1 MQACNRHLSE
11 SADAVAL
18 AAASFAEETGADP
31 TFTAVSYSTT
41 FPPNRDFFTAASFIF
56 SPASPRICHH
66 YSLKRLASTRCHFIP
81 VAFVPLLL
89 TLLVIATIVSGCAA
103 PVMQGDPS
111 SMDTAAHPHS
121 IYVVRQP
128 WHTGIVVLAAD
139 VPANAWLARRDF
151 PDAAYLEVGWGDRAY
166 YQAADPDVWLGLRAL
181 FWPTPGVLHV
191 AAFNGPVERTFGS
204 AEILELRVSA
214 RGLARLVEVVRDS
227 HELDASG
234 RPIALGPGL
243 YGASRFYAS
252 REKFHLFKTCNVW
265 TASVLLEAGIAVSP
279 GLAFSA
285 SNLMTQ
291 LRPSGRVIRPAH

>member
-1 MQACNRHLSE
+1 MRE
-11 SADAVAL
+11 VAEIKSPIDL
-18 AAASFAEETGADP
+18 RLWLVEYPEG
-31 TFTAVSYSTT
+31 VSRS
-41 FPPNRDFFTAASFIF
+41 DTAANM
-56 SPASPRICHH
+56 R
-66 YSLKRLASTRCHFIP
+66 SLLP
-81 VAFVPLLL
+81 

-103 PVMQGDPS
+103 PVMHGDPS
-111 SMDTAAHPHS
+111 SMDTAHPHS

-166 YQAADPDVWLGLRAL
+166 YQAADPGVWLGLRAL

-204 AEILELRVSA
+204 TEILELRVSA

>member
-1 MQACNRHLSE
+1 
-11 SADAVAL
+11 
-18 AAASFAEETGADP
+18 
-31 TFTAVSYSTT
+31 
-41 FPPNRDFFTAASFIF
+41 
-56 SPASPRICHH
+56 
-66 YSLKRLASTRCHFIP
+66 
-81 VAFVPLLL
+81 
-89 TLLVIATIVSGCAA
+89 
-103 PVMQGDPS
+103 
-111 SMDTAAHPHS
+111 MDTAHPHS

-166 YQAADPDVWLGLRAL
+166 YQAADPGVWLGLRAL

-227 HELDASG
+227 HELDV
-234 RPIALGPGL
+234 RPTDRAWTWSR
-243 YGASRFYAS
+243 GASRFYAS
-252 REKFHLFKTCNVW
+252 REKFHLQDLQRMDGKRS
-265 TASVLLEAGIAVSP
+265 AGSRHRRVLGP
-279 GLAFSA
+279 RSA

>member
-1 MQACNRHLSE
+1 MNFFGSPYQAEADKLVIAVDTSFNE
-11 SADAVAL
+11 SWTGSGRSV
-18 AAASFAEETGADP
+18 SFKLDGKHR
-31 TFTAVSYSTT
+31 S
-41 FPPNRDFFTAASFIF
+41 
-56 SPASPRICHH
+56 
-66 YSLKRLASTRCHFIP
+66 
-81 VAFVPLLL
+81 LLL
-89 TLLVIATIVSGCAA
+89 TLVVIATIVSGCAA
-103 PVMQGDPS
+103 PVMHGDPS
-111 SMDTAAHPHS
+111 SMDTAHSHS
-121 IYVVRQP
+121 IFVVRQP
-128 WHTGIVVLAAD
+128 WHTGIVVLSAD

-166 YQAADPDVWLGLRAL
+166 YQAADPGVWLGLRAL

-204 AEILELRVSA
+204 TEILELRVSA

-291 LRPSGRVIRPAH
+291 LRPSGRVIRPPH

>member
-1 MQACNRHLSE
+1 MRDPHVQALIYSV
-11 SADAVAL
+11 SAEAGTEYTNPEPLDVQHPLGHFRIDGDKLRIEPIGHFGTVDDAFGQPKDDPM
-18 AAASFAEETGADP
+18 AARVERS
-31 TFTAVSYSTT
+31 V
-41 FPPNRDFFTAASFIF
+41 R
-56 SPASPRICHH
+56 
-66 YSLKRLASTRCHFIP
+66 
-81 VAFVPLLL
+81 PLLL

-103 PVMQGDPS
+103 PVMHGDPS
-111 SMDTAAHPHS
+111 SMDTAHPHS

-166 YQAADPDVWLGLRAL
+166 YQAADPGVWLGLRAL

-204 AEILELRVSA
+204 TEILELRVSA

-227 HELDASG
+227 QELDASG

>member
-1 MQACNRHLSE
+1 MRE
-11 SADAVAL
+11 VAEIKSPIDL
-18 AAASFAEETGADP
+18 RLWLVEYPEG
-31 TFTAVSYSTT
+31 VSRS
-41 FPPNRDFFTAASFIF
+41 DTAANMRS
-56 SPASPRICHH
+56 
-66 YSLKRLASTRCHFIP
+66 
-81 VAFVPLLL
+81 LLL
-89 TLLVIATIVSGCAA
+89 TLLAIATIVSGCAA
-103 PVMQGDPS
+103 PVMHGDPS
-111 SMDTAAHPHS
+111 SMDTAHPHS

-166 YQAADPDVWLGLRAL
+166 YQAADPGVWLGLRAL

-204 AEILELRVSA
+204 TEILELRVSA

-265 TASVLLEAGIAVSP
+265 TASVLLEAGIPVSP

-291 LRPSGRVIRPAH
+291 LRPSGRVIRPAQAQSNVAMGIDNLDGDFAEWRRSFSE

>member
-1 MQACNRHLSE
+1 MRRPLIE
-11 SADAVAL
+11 EAVAL
-18 AAASFAEETGADP
+18 WRVRGQTQEIACALISF
-31 TFTAVSYSTT
+31 
-41 FPPNRDFFTAASFIF
+41 
-56 SPASPRICHH
+56 
-66 YSLKRLASTRCHFIP
+66 
-81 VAFVPLLL
+81 LL
-89 TLLVIATIVSGCAA
+89 TLLAIATIVSGCAA
-103 PVMQGDPS
+103 PVMHGDPS
-111 SMDTAAHPHS
+111 SMDTAHPHS

-151 PDAAYLEVGWGDRAY
+151 PDAVYLEVGWGDRAY
-166 YQAADPDVWLGLRAL
+166 YQAADPGVWLGLRAL

-204 AEILELRVSA
+204 TEILELRVSA

-265 TASVLLEAGIAVSP
+265 TASVLLEAGIPVSP

-285 SNLMTQ
+285 GNLMTQ
-291 LRPSGRVIRPAH
+291 LRPSGRVIRPAQAQSNVAMGIDNLDGDFAEWRRSFSE

>member
-1 MQACNRHLSE
+1 MGTHTFLNAIRSEKGVRPQVLLPLILLALYAC
-11 SADAVAL
+11 
-18 AAASFAEETGADP
+18 AASEPNPP
-31 TFTAVSYSTT
+31 TSRDNGPRVAVYLVAHDKHSGIAVRRS
-41 FPPNRDFFTAASFIF
+41 DI
-56 SPASPRICHH
+56 PAGLWPEI
-66 YSLKRLASTRCHFIP
+66 
-81 VAFVPLLL
+81 
-89 TLLVIATIVSGCAA
+89 
-103 PVMQGDPS
+103 
-111 SMDTAAHPHS
+111 
-121 IYVVRQP
+121 
-128 WHTGIVVLAAD
+128 
-139 VPANAWLARRDF
+139 RDF
-151 PDAAYLEVGWGDRAY
+151 PQADYLEVGWGDRAY
-166 YQAADPDVWLGLRAL
+166 YQAADPGVWLGLRAL

-204 AEILELRVSA
+204 TEILELRVSA

-265 TASVLLEAGIAVSP
+265 TASVLQEAGIPVSP
-279 GLAFSA
+279 ALALTA

>member
-1 MQACNRHLSE
+1 MRE
-11 SADAVAL
+11 VAEIKSPIDL
-18 AAASFAEETGADP
+18 RLWLVEYPEG
-31 TFTAVSYSTT
+31 VSRS
-41 FPPNRDFFTAASFIF
+41 DTAANMRS
-56 SPASPRICHH
+56 
-66 YSLKRLASTRCHFIP
+66 
-81 VAFVPLLL
+81 LLL
-89 TLLVIATIVSGCAA
+89 TLLAIATIVSGCAA
-103 PVMQGDPS
+103 PVMHGDPS
-111 SMDTAAHPHS
+111 SMDTAHPHS

-166 YQAADPDVWLGLRAL
+166 YQAADPGVWLGLRAL

-204 AEILELRVSA
+204 TEILELRVSA

-252 REKFHLFKTCNVW
+252 RETFHLFKTCNVW
-265 TASVLLEAGIAVSP
+265 TASVLLEAGIPVSP

-285 SNLMTQ
+285 GNLMTQ
-291 LRPSGRVIRPAH
+291 LRPSGRVIRPAQAQSNVAMGIDNLDGDFAEWRRSFSE

>member
-1 MQACNRHLSE
+1 MRE
-11 SADAVAL
+11 VAEIKSPIDL
-18 AAASFAEETGADP
+18 RLWLVEYPEG
-31 TFTAVSYSTT
+31 VSRS
-41 FPPNRDFFTAASFIF
+41 DTAANMRS
-56 SPASPRICHH
+56 
-66 YSLKRLASTRCHFIP
+66 
-81 VAFVPLLL
+81 LLL
-89 TLLVIATIVSGCAA
+89 TLLAIATIVSGCAA
-103 PVMQGDPS
+103 PVMHGDPS
-111 SMDTAAHPHS
+111 SMDTAHPHS

-166 YQAADPDVWLGLRAL
+166 YQAADPGVWLGLRAL

-204 AEILELRVSA
+204 TEILELRVST

-265 TASVLLEAGIAVSP
+265 TASVLLEAGIPVSP

-285 SNLMTQ
+285 GNLMTQ
-291 LRPSGRVIRPAH
+291 LRPSGRVIRPAQAQSNVAMGIDNLDGDFAEWRRSFSE

>member
-1 MQACNRHLSE
+1 MRE
-11 SADAVAL
+11 VAEIKSPIDL
-18 AAASFAEETGADP
+18 RLWLVEYPEG
-31 TFTAVSYSTT
+31 VSRS
-41 FPPNRDFFTAASFIF
+41 DTAANMRS
-56 SPASPRICHH
+56 
-66 YSLKRLASTRCHFIP
+66 
-81 VAFVPLLL
+81 LLL
-89 TLLVIATIVSGCAA
+89 TLLAIATIVSGCAA
-103 PVMQGDPS
+103 PVMHGDPS
-111 SMDTAAHPHS
+111 SMDTAHPHS

-166 YQAADPDVWLGLRAL
+166 YQAADPGVWLGLRAL

-204 AEILELRVSA
+204 TEILELRVSA

-265 TASVLLEAGIAVSP
+265 TASVLLEAGIPVSP

-285 SNLMTQ
+285 GNLMTQ
-291 LRPSGRVIRPAH
+291 LRPSGRVIRPAQAQSNVAMGIDNLDGDFAEWRRSFSE